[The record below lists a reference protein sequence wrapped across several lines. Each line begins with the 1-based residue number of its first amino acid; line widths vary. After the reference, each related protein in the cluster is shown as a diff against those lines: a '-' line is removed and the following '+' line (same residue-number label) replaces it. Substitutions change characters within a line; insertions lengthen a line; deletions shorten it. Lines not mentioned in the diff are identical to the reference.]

1 MLSVHAQKSNA
12 TPLTVL
18 QSRMVDEIAIHSFR
32 MLSLVLM
39 ENAGRGAADFI
50 ADLVND
56 EAKIVVVCGTGN
68 NGGDGL
74 VIARHLHARGLSVSV
89 WIIGDRQKLTVDTA
103 ANLAIVEQTSIPCG
117 WLSASSDA
125 LEITTTMQQAID
137 ELQSATLVVDAML
150 GTGSKG
156 ELRGTFA
163 QMVHHANRSP
173 AIRVA
178 IDVPTG
184 LDAQTGG
191 HSSETLR
198 ARHTLTFVAAKVGLL
213 ESVAAPFV
221 GELHIL
227 PIGIPPEVLEIVKQ
241 VSS

>member
-1 MLSVHAQKSNA
+1 VYVHQSIAA
-12 TPLTVL
+12 PLTVL
-18 QSRMVDEIAIHSFR
+18 QNRMVDEIAIHRFG
-32 MLSLVLM
+32 MLGLVLM

-50 ADLVND
+50 ADIVND
-56 EAKIVVVCGTGN
+56 QAKIVVVCGTGN

-89 WIIGDRQKLTVDTA
+89 WIIGDRHKMTADTA
-103 ANLAIVEQTSIPCG
+103 ANLAILENTSVPCR
-117 WLSASSDA
+117 WLPASSDA
-125 LEITTTMQQAID
+125 VKITTTMQQAID
-137 ELQSATLVVDAML
+137 ELQSATLLVDAML

-163 QMVHHANRSP
+163 QMVHHANRSA

-191 HSSETLR
+191 HSVETLR
-198 ARHTLTFVAAKVGLL
+198 AHHTLTFVASKVGLM
-213 ESVAAPFV
+213 ESDAAPFV

-227 PIGIPPEVLEIVKQ
+227 PIGIPPEVLEIVKHG
-241 VSS
+241 SS

>member
-1 MLSVHAQKSNA
+1 MHVHQSIA

-18 QSRMVDEIAIHSFR
+18 QSRMVDEIAIHRFG
-32 MLSLVLM
+32 MLGLVLM

-56 EAKIVVVCGTGN
+56 KAKIVVVCGAGN

-74 VIARHLHARGLSVSV
+74 VIARHLYARGLSVSV
-89 WIIGDRQKLTVDTA
+89 WIIGDRHKLSADTA
-103 ANLAIVEQTSIPCG
+103 ANLAILEKTSVSCR
-117 WLSASSDA
+117 WLPASFDTV
-125 LEITTTMQQAID
+125 EITTTMQQAID

-156 ELRGTFA
+156 ELRGTYA

-191 HSSETLR
+191 RSSETMR
-198 ARHTLTFVAAKVGLL
+198 AHQTLTFVAAKVGLL
-213 ESVAAPFV
+213 ESDAAPFV

-227 PIGIPPEVLEIVKQ
+227 PIGIPPEVLEIVKLG
-241 VSS
+241 SS

>member
-1 MLSVHAQKSNA
+1 
-12 TPLTVL
+12 
-18 QSRMVDEIAIHSFR
+18 MVDEIAIHRFG
-32 MLSLVLM
+32 MLGLVLM
-39 ENAGRGAADFI
+39 ENAGRGAADFV

-56 EAKIVVVCGTGN
+56 KAKFVVVCGIGN

-89 WIIGDRQKLTVDTA
+89 WIIGDRHKLTADTA
-103 ANLAIVEQTSIPCG
+103 ANLAILEKTSVSCG
-117 WLSASSDA
+117 WLPASSGA
-125 LEITTTMQQAID
+125 VEITTTMQQAID

-163 QMVHHANRSP
+163 QMVYHANRSP

-191 HSSETLR
+191 YSVETLR
-198 ARHTLTFVAAKVGLL
+198 AHHTLTFVATKVGLL
-213 ESVAAPFV
+213 ESEAAPFV

-227 PIGIPPEVLEIVKQ
+227 PIGIPPEVLEIVKRA
-241 VSS
+241 SS

>member
-1 MLSVHAQKSNA
+1 
-12 TPLTVL
+12 
-18 QSRMVDEIAIHSFR
+18 
-32 MLSLVLM
+32 
-39 ENAGRGAADFI
+39 
-50 ADLVND
+50 
-56 EAKIVVVCGTGN
+56 
-68 NGGDGL
+68 
-74 VIARHLHARGLSVSV
+74 
-89 WIIGDRQKLTVDTA
+89 
-103 ANLAIVEQTSIPCG
+103 
-117 WLSASSDA
+117 
-125 LEITTTMQQAID
+125 MQQAID

-198 ARHTLTFVAAKVGLL
+198 ASHTLTFVAAKVGLL
-213 ESVAAPFV
+213 ESEAAPFV

>member
-1 MLSVHAQKSNA
+1 
-12 TPLTVL
+12 
-18 QSRMVDEIAIHSFR
+18 MVDEIAIHSFR

-56 EAKIVVVCGTGN
+56 EAEIVVVCGTGN

-103 ANLAIVEQTSIPCG
+103 ANLAIFEQTSVPCG
-117 WLSASSDA
+117 WLPASSGA
-125 LEITTTMQQAID
+125 VEITTTMQQAID
-137 ELQSATLVVDAML
+137 ELQSATLIVDAML

-213 ESVAAPFV
+213 ESDAAPFV

-227 PIGIPPEVLEIVKQ
+227 PIGIPPEVLAIVKQ

>member
-1 MLSVHAQKSNA
+1 
-12 TPLTVL
+12 
-18 QSRMVDEIAIHSFR
+18 MVDEIAIHSFR

-56 EAKIVVVCGTGN
+56 EAKTVVVCGTGN

-89 WIIGDRQKLTVDTA
+89 WIIGDRQKLTVDTE
-103 ANLAIVEQTSIPCG
+103 ANLAIVEQTSIPCR

-213 ESVAAPFV
+213 ESDAAPFV

-227 PIGIPPEVLEIVKQ
+227 PIGIPPEVLEIVKRD
-241 VSS
+241 SS

>member
-1 MLSVHAQKSNA
+1 MHVHQSIA

-18 QSRMVDEIAIHSFR
+18 QSRMVDEIAIHRFG
-32 MLSLVLM
+32 MLGLVLM
-39 ENAGRGAADFI
+39 ENAGRGAADFV

-56 EAKIVVVCGTGN
+56 KAKFVVVCGIGN

-89 WIIGDRQKLTVDTA
+89 WIIGDRHKLTADTA
-103 ANLAIVEQTSIPCG
+103 ANLAILEKTSVSCG
-117 WLSASSDA
+117 WLPASSDTV
-125 LEITTTMQQAID
+125 EITTTMQQAID

-163 QMVHHANRSP
+163 QMVYHANRSP

-191 HSSETLR
+191 YSVETLR
-198 ARHTLTFVAAKVGLL
+198 AHHTLTFVATKVGLL
-213 ESVAAPFV
+213 ESEAAPFV

-227 PIGIPPEVLEIVKQ
+227 PIGIPPEVLEIVKRA
-241 VSS
+241 SS

>member
-1 MLSVHAQKSNA
+1 MHVHQSIA

-18 QSRMVDEIAIHSFR
+18 QSRMVDEIAIHRFG
-32 MLSLVLM
+32 MLGLVLM
-39 ENAGRGAADFI
+39 ENAGRGAADFV

-56 EAKIVVVCGTGN
+56 KAKFVVVCGIGN

-89 WIIGDRQKLTVDTA
+89 WIIGDRHKLTADTA
-103 ANLAIVEQTSIPCG
+103 ANLAILEKTSVSCG
-117 WLSASSDA
+117 WLPASSDTV
-125 LEITTTMQQAID
+125 EITTTMQQAID

-163 QMVHHANRSP
+163 QMVYHANRSP

-191 HSSETLR
+191 YSVETLR
-198 ARHTLTFVAAKVGLL
+198 AHHTLTFVATKVGLL
-213 ESVAAPFV
+213 ESEAAPFV

-227 PIGIPPEVLEIVKQ
+227 PIFFQL
-241 VSS
+241 

>member
-1 MLSVHAQKSNA
+1 MHVHQSIA

-39 ENAGRGAADFI
+39 ENAGRGAADFV

-56 EAKIVVVCGTGN
+56 KAKFVVVCGIGN

-89 WIIGDRQKLTVDTA
+89 WIIGDRHKLTADTA
-103 ANLAIVEQTSIPCG
+103 ANLAILEKTSVSCG
-117 WLSASSDA
+117 WLPASSDTV
-125 LEITTTMQQAID
+125 EITTTMQQAID

-163 QMVHHANRSP
+163 QMVYHANRSP

-191 HSSETLR
+191 YSVETLR
-198 ARHTLTFVAAKVGLL
+198 AHHTLTFVATKVGLL
-213 ESVAAPFV
+213 ESEAAPFV

-227 PIGIPPEVLEIVKQ
+227 PIGIPPEVLEIVKRA
-241 VSS
+241 SS